1 MPGRL
6 RACCALGLLLHVVA
20 LLTAASGCSDSRRVE
35 PPPPPAAPAPAPDAA
50 PERKPRLSVAS
61 TPKPSVAHEL
71 TLGQFPGTAFFVEQI
86 VNDLAV
92 AEMREL
98 HPVGSTSTV
107 FRAALRAPFRA
118 AFKAATYERPRG
130 PLAEVAAYRLAR
142 CLDLPTV
149 PPAVLRRVPKRAL
162 ERSLDVSSQSRWPS
176 IEPRL
181 VVDREGRVEGAAI
194 FWVDGMREVFVTPAA
209 RAEALRA
216 LTLAGAPSAQPLAA
230 GLSDLLVFDA
240 LIGNWDRWS
249 GGNLSSDREQTRLY
263 VRDNDAGFAPK
274 LGIGLEQKVLE
285 PLRRCQRFSRGL
297 VQRLQAL
304 TPESFQRELGRDP
317 VFAQRTVQLEPA
329 AVSGMF
335 ERRGQVLAHVQAL
348 IDAHGEGEVLSFP

>member
-6 RACCALGLLLHVVA
+6 RACSALGPLLHAVA
-20 LLTAASGCSDSRRVE
+20 ILTVASGCSSSRRVE
-35 PPPPPAAPAPAPDAA
+35 PPPPAAAPAAP
-50 PERKPRLSVAS
+50 PERKERLSVAS
-61 TPKPSVAHEL
+61 TPKPSVAHQL

-92 AEMREL
+92 AEMRDL
-98 HPVGSTSTV
+98 HPVGSTSAV

-118 AFKAATYERPRG
+118 AFKAATQERPRG

-149 PPAVLRRVPKRAL
+149 PPAVLRRVSKRAI
-162 ERSLDVSSQSRWPS
+162 ERGLDAASQGKWPS

-181 VVDREGRVEGAAI
+181 LVDREGRVEGAAI
-194 FWVDGMREVFVTPAA
+194 FWVEGMREVLITPAA
-209 RAEALRA
+209 RAAA
-216 LTLAGAPSAQPLAA
+216 MHTLTLAGTPATQPLAA

-249 GGNLSSDREQTRLY
+249 GGNLTSDREQTRLY

-274 LGIGLEQKVLE
+274 LGSGLEQKVLE
-285 PLRRCQRFSRGL
+285 PVRRCQRFSRAL
-297 VQRLQAL
+297 VQKLRAL
-304 TPESFQRELGRDP
+304 TPDSFHRELGEDP
-317 VFAQRTVQLEPA
+317 VVAQRTVQLDSA
-329 AVSGMF
+329 AVSGVF
-335 ERRGQVLAHVQAL
+335 ERRSRVLAHVQAL